1 MIRSQKKLGEI
12 LINKGLINQER
23 LKAGLE
29 EQSRT
34 KEFLGTILV
43 KKNLIKERDL
53 LATLSEQ
60 FNIPLISLK
69 NKYLDWNFV
78 KNFSASL
85 ILNHRCFPVKKDEFS
100 VTIAIVNPLDV
111 WALKR
116 TEEEAKGLKLKLALV
131 SEGDMDGVIRRYK
144 QYMHSDLSKKLE

>member
-100 VTIAIVNPLDV
+100 VTIAIVNP
-111 WALKR
+111 
-116 TEEEAKGLKLKLALV
+116 
-131 SEGDMDGVIRRYK
+131 
-144 QYMHSDLSKKLE
+144 